1 MPRWLM
7 VLGTAGLVAL
17 SALWGLSGLT
27 AYAGAMAHDKGAMI
41 HSAVAAAPPEI
52 GRAAKVVMV
61 KEGGAVETL
70 REGTNGFTCM
80 PDHPDSPGTDPMCA
94 DPQGWKWVMSWIK
107 REPKP
112 ANDQP
117 GLVYM
122 LQGGSD
128 ISATDPWATK
138 TDKFIESPPH
148 YMIMWPFDPKTTGL
162 PTTPSKT
169 GTWIMWANTPYAHL
183 MINQNPMPAEAGAP
197 ARP

>member
-1 MPRWLM
+1 MPRWLI
-7 VLGTAGLVAL
+7 VVGAAGLVAW
-17 SALWGLSGLT
+17 STLWGLSGLT
-27 AYAGAMAHDKGAMI
+27 AHAGAMMHDKEAMI
-41 HSAVAAAPPEI
+41 KSAVAAAPPEI
-52 GRAAKVVMV
+52 GRGAKVVMV
-61 KEGGAVETL
+61 KPDGSVETL
-70 REGTNGFTCM
+70 REGSNGFTCM
-80 PDHPDSPGTDPMCA
+80 PDHPDTPGTDPMCA
-94 DPQGWKWVMSWIK
+94 DPQGWTWVMSWVK

-112 ANDQP
+112 ANDHP
-117 GLVYM
+117 GLIYM

-183 MINQNPMPAEAGAP
+183 MINQNPMPTDAAAP